1 MLYCISGLPHERRLI
16 VEPTSGKPFQVMRST
31 FGQIPLKGVRAG
43 LASQGLELIGLH
55 GEISSYAVENVE
67 CLKLAEEQT
76 PAKSSPSNVTVM
88 RVSVLKKGD
97 SQHHCTLVPLNEGGL
112 YFGPL

>member
-1 MLYCISGLPHERRLI
+1 M
-16 VEPTSGKPFQVMRST
+16 MRST

-43 LASQGLELIGLH
+43 LAAQGLEFIGLQ
-55 GEISSYAVENVE
+55 GDTSSYAIENVNTVDY
-67 CLKLAEEQT
+67 LKLTEEQT